1 MSRLNTLVRC
11 GIVVAAALLVA
22 SASLVAHHSFAAE
35 FDANKPIK
43 VRGTL
48 TNARLVNPHG
58 WLYIDVTDDAAN
70 GRLTPPSKGKTVNW
84 GVEMGGA
91 NGLYRRGWR
100 AKDLPVGR
108 VVVVEGFMAKDGSPM
123 MNGVCI
129 TFEDDGKTLFTGG
142 SAGDVRESFKGTGL
156 SGSKPC
162 GGQTDAGAN

>member
-1 MSRLNTLVRC
+1 MSRLN
-11 GIVVAAALLVA
+11 IVARYVIAAGVALGMA
-22 SASLVAHHSFAAE
+22 SVSLIAHHSFAAE

-43 VRGTL
+43 VKGIL
-48 TNARLVNPHG
+48 SSIRLVNPHG

-70 GRLTPPSKGKTVNW
+70 GRLSPPSKGKTVNW

-100 AKDLPVGR
+100 AKDLPKGR
-108 VVVVEGFMAKDGSPM
+108 VVVVEGFMAKDGSPS

-142 SAGDVRESFKGTGL
+142 SAGSDAFKGTGL
-156 SGSKPC
+156 AGSKPC
-162 GGQTDAGAN
+162 GGQADDGAN

>member
-1 MSRLNTLVRC
+1 MTKLNILPRC
-11 GIVVAAALLVA
+11 VVGVGFAILVAAVP
-22 SASLVAHHSFAAE
+22 LVAHHSFAAE

-43 VRGTL
+43 VKGKL

-70 GRLTPPSKGKTVNW
+70 GRLVPPSKGKTVNW
-84 GVEMGGA
+84 GVEMGGV

-108 VVVVEGFMAKDGSPM
+108 VVVVEGFMARDGSPT

-129 TFEDDGKTLFTGG
+129 TFEDDGKTLFTGA
-142 SAGDVRESFKGTGL
+142 SAGSDSFKGTGL
-156 SGSKPC
+156 AGSKRC
-162 GGQTDAGAN
+162 GGQADDGAN

>member
-1 MSRLNTLVRC
+1 MSRVNMLARCVTAAGVALVM
-11 GIVVAAALLVA
+11 A
-22 SASLVAHHSFAAE
+22 SVTLVAHHSFAAE
-35 FDANKPIK
+35 FDATKPIK
-43 VRGTL
+43 VKGVL
-48 TNARLVNPHG
+48 SSAKLVNPHG

-70 GRLTPPSKGKTVNW
+70 GRLVPASKGKAVNW

-100 AKDLPVGR
+100 AKDLPKGR

-142 SAGDVRESFKGTGL
+142 SAAVDSFKGTGL
-156 SGSKPC
+156 AGSKPC
-162 GGQTDAGAN
+162 GGQADDGAK